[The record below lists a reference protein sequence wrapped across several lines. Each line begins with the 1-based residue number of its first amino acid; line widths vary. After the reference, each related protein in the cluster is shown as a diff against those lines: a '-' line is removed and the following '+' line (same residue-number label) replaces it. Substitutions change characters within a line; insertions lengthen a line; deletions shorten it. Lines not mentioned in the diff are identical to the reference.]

1 MKTDSKQSE
10 TVAEA
15 KSEATLAAPS
25 CSACVQVLRHG
36 ESEPQWASKLV
47 WWLASLA
54 SVPPREY
61 REPKVGD
68 IVIETTH
75 RLGMARHGLGLIAAV
90 GELIAIEKNETEGTI
105 YTIRTLEGKEQRWS
119 NAHMSVVD
127 RPNAALS
134 DARPKTPEI

>member
-1 MKTDSKQSE
+1 MSDKASGNAGQ
-10 TVAEA
+10 
-15 KSEATLAAPS
+15 TLAAAP
-25 CSACVQVLRHG
+25 CSAFVQVLRHG
-36 ESEPQWASKLV
+36 DTEPQWASKLV

-90 GELIAIEKNETEGTI
+90 GELIAIEKSETEGTI

-127 RPNAALS
+127 RPNAAGEP
-134 DARPKTPEI
+134 APAKTL